1 MYLRHFGLYSGS
13 VMATRELLHLTPV
26 FEQVE
31 GGWIQAG
38 LVELP
43 GVITAAP
50 TREEAQEML
59 LDALREFLL
68 SLGGGAPATGTEGD
82 TEGLTLIVSINGSSA
97 A

>member
-1 MYLRHFGLYSGS
+1 
-13 VMATRELLHLTPV
+13 MATTRELLHLTPV

-31 GGWIQAG
+31 GGWVQAG

-50 TREEAQEML
+50 SREEAQDML

-68 SLGGGAPATGTEGD
+68 SLGDGAPATAAEDD

>member
-1 MYLRHFGLYSGS
+1 MYLPPFGLYAGC
-13 VMATRELLHLTPV
+13 VTATRELLHLTPV

-31 GGWIQAG
+31 GGWVQAG

-50 TREEAQEML
+50 SREEAQDML

-68 SLGGGAPATGTEGD
+68 SFGDNSPATASSGEAD
-82 TEGLTLIVSINGSSA
+82 GLTLTVTFSDSSA